1 MKHRRAKKKPMN
13 KKLWGFLLI
22 ALFLAIGFLYYYTPK
37 EGMREERG
45 VSSRHP
51 QRLEEKGIKRVN
63 LYFSSKDGERLIPES
78 REIMNEPDSVSR
90 AKKAIMDLINGPLE
104 QGLRTIPQ
112 DTKLRELYIDKY
124 GQAYIDFSK
133 EIAQNHPGGVWEEM
147 LTVYSVVNTLVFNFS
162 EIKSV
167 KFLIEGKEAETLAGH
182 IDIERPFKENISII
196 QFN

>member
-1 MKHRRAKKKPMN
+1 M
-13 KKLWGFLLI
+13 
-22 ALFLAIGFLYYYTPK
+22 
-37 EGMREERG
+37 
-45 VSSRHP
+45 
-51 QRLEEKGIKRVN
+51 N

-90 AKKAIMDLINGPLE
+90 AKRAIMDLINGPLE